1 MFRLKLASCMAENSE
16 GFCHAVAGHINE
28 HLDVSTEYVT
38 GIPWQERERLF
49 DDGDI
54 DILWLCG
61 LPYVQK
67 AKTSAKDIELLT
79 VPIPGG
85 DRYLGK
91 PVYFSDI
98 IVRRHSPYQTL
109 LDLRG
114 AAWAYNEP
122 RSHSGYNVVRA
133 YLSEFGQNEAF
144 FGEALESGAHTTS
157 LEMVLRGTVD
167 GAAIDSTVLEW
178 ILAERHHIAGRIR
191 VIETIGPSPIP
202 PWVISTRVPET
213 LRIDVRSLLL
223 AMHQDSVG
231 RDVLASARL
240 ERFAEA
246 LDSDYDPIRRMARAA
261 DRVAL

>member
-16 GFCHAVAGHINE
+16 RFCHAVARYINE
-28 HLDVSTEYVT
+28 QLDVSTEYVT
-38 GIPWQERERLF
+38 GIPWQEREKLF

-54 DILWLCG
+54 HILWLCG
-61 LPYVQK
+61 LPYIQK
-67 AKTSAKDIELLT
+67 ADTSAKDIALLA
-79 VPIPGG
+79 VPIPDGE
-85 DRYLGK
+85 RYLGR

-98 IVRRHSPYQTL
+98 VVRRHSPYQTL

-133 YLSEFGQNEAF
+133 YLSEFGQKEAF

-167 GAAIDSTVLEW
+167 GTAIDSTVLEW
-178 ILAERHHIAGRIR
+178 ILAERNHVAGRIR

-213 LRIDVRSLLL
+213 LRSDVRCSLL
-223 AMHQDSVG
+223 AMHQDPLG
-231 RDVLASARL
+231 RDVLASGRI
-240 ERFAEA
+240 ERFSEA

-261 DRVAL
+261 ERVVL